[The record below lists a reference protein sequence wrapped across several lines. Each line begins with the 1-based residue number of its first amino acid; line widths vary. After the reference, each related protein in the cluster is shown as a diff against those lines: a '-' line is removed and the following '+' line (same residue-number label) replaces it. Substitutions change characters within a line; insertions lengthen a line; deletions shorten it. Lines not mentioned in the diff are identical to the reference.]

1 MDDSKLS
8 RSEFMR
14 RDSKFTDLQKGYLKQ
29 FVADCLIK
37 RFTLEESL
45 LYLKNKLGIEVEEDE
60 FNYLKGELKGDI
72 RRNVHYLR
80 RYEYAYIREYLDRID
95 EMKLIQKRL
104 WSLIED
110 NSDNP
115 QLQKDCLSELSKS
128 TIALADFY
136 RSIKDLD
143 QGNDELSAT
152 NLESIHEPVS
162 DTKESNVLKKAA
174 NLESIHEPVSDTKE
188 SNVLTNEPETVD
200 DNSLEDRPA
209 VVGEVGTSHYNP
221 KKIAK
226 YTSDGKLA
234 PAIH

>member
-8 RSEFMR
+8 RSEFMK

-45 LYLKNKLGIEVEEDE
+45 LYLKDKLGIQVEEDE
-60 FNYLKGELKGDI
+60 FNYLKGELKRDI

-136 RSIKDLD
+136 KSIKDLD
-143 QGNDELSAT
+143 QGNDEL
-152 NLESIHEPVS
+152 
-162 DTKESNVLKKAA
+162 KESNVLK
-174 NLESIHEPVSDTKE
+174 NES
-188 SNVLTNEPETVD
+188 ETVD
-200 DNSLEDRPA
+200 DDSLEDRPA
-209 VVGEVGTSHYNP
+209 VVSEVEASQYNP